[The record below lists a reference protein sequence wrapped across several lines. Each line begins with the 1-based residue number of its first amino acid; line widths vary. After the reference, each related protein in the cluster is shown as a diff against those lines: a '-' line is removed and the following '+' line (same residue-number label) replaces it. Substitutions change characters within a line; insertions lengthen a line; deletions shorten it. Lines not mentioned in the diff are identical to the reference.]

1 MFVKTCSR
9 VRISECLLLGPQSLE
24 LENIDLKNLTFI
36 ILWLERYFHM
46 LVFLNEETVAKPGQ
60 LHIRSR
66 TRISNTFIYTNVLQT
81 LSVCV

>member
-1 MFVKTCSR
+1 
-9 VRISECLLLGPQSLE
+9 
-24 LENIDLKNLTFI
+24 
-36 ILWLERYFHM
+36 M

-66 TRISNTFIYTNVLQT
+66 TRVSNTFIYTGVLQI